1 MKTFKELQESITKA
15 LIKFGSKGLRKA
27 APNVFSYGKSG
38 KISRYLPPTN
48 FKQIKRVN
56 YLNTKYQNVNK
67 YKFGP
72 GQMMKQKMIGV
83 EPGVDPFLYH
93 SKKMQP
99 ILPRLAKQGKVD
111 MFNANVKLQ
120 QNFAARQ
127 LDKLQGYKP
136 TEVGPNTA
144 SMQTPPLSTGKGEKA
159 RKRALKLMLKRI
171 KKK

>member
-1 MKTFKELQESITKA
+1 MITFKELQESITKA

-27 APNVFSYGKSG
+27 APNVFSHGKSG
-38 KISRYLPPTN
+38 TISRYLPPTN

-72 GQMMKQKMIGV
+72 GQMMKQKMIGLQ
-83 EPGVDPFLYH
+83 PGVDPFDYGV
-93 SKKMQP
+93 KNP

-111 MFNANVKLQ
+111 MFDANVKLQ
-120 QNFAARQ
+120 KNFAARQ

-136 TEVGPNTA
+136 TEVGPNAA
-144 SMQTPPLSTGKGEKA
+144 SMQTPPLSSGKGNKS
-159 RKRALKLMLKRI
+159 RKRALELMLKKV
-171 KKK
+171 KKT

>member
-15 LIKFGSKGLRKA
+15 LVKFGTRGLRKI
-27 APNVFSYGKSG
+27 PNPANT
-38 KISRYLPPTN
+38 LN
-48 FKQIKRVN
+48 LKQLARTN

-83 EPGVDPFLYH
+83 QPGVDPFDYGV
-93 SKKMQP
+93 KNP

-111 MFNANVKLQ
+111 MFDANVKLQ
-120 QNFAARQ
+120 KNFAARQ

-136 TEVGPNTA
+136 TEVGPNAA
-144 SMQTPPLSTGKGEKA
+144 SMQTPPLSSGKGNKS
-159 RKRALKLMLKRI
+159 RKRALELMLKRV
-171 KKK
+171 KKA

>member
-15 LIKFGSKGLRKA
+15 LIKFGSKGLRKI
-27 APNVFSYGKSG
+27 PKFSNT
-38 KISRYLPPTN
+38 LN
-48 FKQIKRVN
+48 LKQMGRTN

-83 EPGVDPFLYH
+83 QPGVDPFDYGV
-93 SKKMQP
+93 KNP

-111 MFNANVKLQ
+111 MFDANVKLQ
-120 QNFAARQ
+120 KNFAARQ

-136 TEVGPNTA
+136 TEVGPNAA
-144 SMQTPPLSTGKGEKA
+144 SMQTPPLSSGKGNKS
-159 RKRALKLMLKRI
+159 RKRALELMLKRV
-171 KKK
+171 KKA

>member
-27 APNVFSYGKSG
+27 APNVFSHGMG
-38 KISRYLPPTN
+38 GTIARYQPPTN

-56 YLNTKYQNVNK
+56 YLKTKYQNVNK

-83 EPGVDPFLYH
+83 EPGVDPFDYGV
-93 SKKMQP
+93 KNP

-111 MFNANVKLQ
+111 MFDANVKLQ

>member
-15 LIKFGSKGLRKA
+15 LIKFGSKGLRKI
-27 APNVFSYGKSG
+27 PKFSNT
-38 KISRYLPPTN
+38 LN
-48 FKQIKRVN
+48 LKQMGRTN

-83 EPGVDPFLYH
+83 QPGVDPFDYGV
-93 SKKMQP
+93 KNP

-111 MFNANVKLQ
+111 MFDANVKLQ
-120 QNFAARQ
+120 KNFAARQ

-136 TEVGPNTA
+136 TEVGPNAA
-144 SMQTPPLSTGKGEKA
+144 SMQTPPLSSGKGNKS
-159 RKRALKLMLKRI
+159 RKRALELMLKRM
-171 KKK
+171 KK

>member
-15 LIKFGSKGLRKA
+15 LIKFGSKGLRKI
-27 APNVFSYGKSG
+27 PNPANT
-38 KISRYLPPTN
+38 LN
-48 FKQIKRVN
+48 LKQLARTN

-83 EPGVDPFLYH
+83 QPGVDPFDYGV
-93 SKKMQP
+93 KNP

-111 MFNANVKLQ
+111 MFDANVKLQ
-120 QNFAARQ
+120 KNFAARQ

-136 TEVGPNTA
+136 TEVGPNAA
-144 SMQTPPLSTGKGEKA
+144 SMQTPPLSSGKGNKS
-159 RKRALKLMLKRI
+159 RKRALELMLKRV
-171 KKK
+171 KK

>member
-27 APNVFSYGKSG
+27 APNVFSHGMG
-38 KISRYLPPTN
+38 GTIARYQPPTN

-56 YLNTKYQNVNK
+56 YLKTKYQNVNK

-83 EPGVDPFLYH
+83 EPGVDPFDYGV
-93 SKKMQP
+93 KNP

-111 MFNANVKLQ
+111 MFDANVKLQ

-159 RKRALKLMLKRI
+159 RKRALALMLKKV
-171 KKK
+171 KKT

>member
-15 LIKFGSKGLRKA
+15 LIKFGSKGLRKI
-27 APNVFSYGKSG
+27 PNPANT
-38 KISRYLPPTN
+38 LN
-48 FKQIKRVN
+48 LKQMGRTN

-83 EPGVDPFLYH
+83 QPGVDPFDYGV
-93 SKKMQP
+93 KNP

-111 MFNANVKLQ
+111 MFDANVKLQ
-120 QNFAARQ
+120 KNFAARQ

-136 TEVGPNTA
+136 TEVGPNAA
-144 SMQTPPLSTGKGEKA
+144 SMQTPPLSSGKGNKS
-159 RKRALKLMLKRI
+159 RKRALE
-171 KKK
+171 